1 MEYKHLL
8 AITIALNVVL
18 AGATA
23 YFYVDANSQSNLAK
37 SLGEE
42 RDSALARL
50 TELED
55 AQKTLSSRL
64 TAAQQG
70 NETPVDANAERL
82 RQAIDE
88 KDAEISRLKA
98 SANRPAPPQNRERNR
113 NRGGWNGN
121 FRENMERL
129 KTENPELYARIQ
141 AQQEDRRKRM
151 EERNARRDQ
160 YLNNIDTSRLTATQ
174 RQTVSDYQALLKANE
189 EIRQGMESGEIDNE
203 SRREMFDNM
212 RQIGQMSGEIRNI
225 LLEQYAGTISPSNSA
240 AVAEEIQN
248 IIDAT
253 SPFPAGGP
261 GGPGGG
267 PGGGF
272 RGRGGRG
279 PGGF

>member
-1 MEYKHLL
+1 MEHKPLIIL
-8 AITIALNVVL
+8 MIALDVVL

-23 YFYVDANSQSNLAK
+23 YFYVDANSQANLAK

-42 RDSALARL
+42 RDAALAKL

-55 AQKTLSSRL
+55 AHKTLTARL
-64 TAAQQG
+64 NAAQQG
-70 NETPVDANAERL
+70 NEAPTDADAARL

-98 SANRPAPPQNRERNR
+98 NANRTAPSREREHGNR
-113 NRGGWNGN
+113 NRGGGPGN

-129 KTENPELYARIQ
+129 KTENPELYARI
-141 AQQEDRRKRM
+141 EERRKKM
-151 EERNARRDQ
+151 EERTLRRDQ
-160 YLNNIDTSRLTATQ
+160 YLNNIDTSRLNATQ

-189 EIRQGMESGEIDNE
+189 ELRQSMENGESDNE

-212 RQIGQMSGEIRNI
+212 RQIGQMSGEIRSI
-225 LLEQYAGTISPSNSA
+225 LLEQYANTLSSGNGA

-253 SPFPAGGP
+253 SAGPGGGP
-261 GGPGGG
+261 GGPGGFGG
-267 PGGGF
+267 PG
-272 RGRGGRG
+272 RRG